1 MANKK
6 FSEFTLKTDSAN
18 VDFVVGYDGS
28 DNVRIAPSNLLSAYL
43 PLAGGTMTGN
53 LDLGDNVKTRFG
65 TSNDLE
71 IYHDGSDSYVSRWWN
86 RRFKTTRN

>member
-28 DNVRIAPSNLLSAYL
+28 DNVRNS
-43 PLAGGTMTGN
+43 T
-53 LDLGDNVKTRFG
+53 
-65 TSNDLE
+65 
-71 IYHDGSDSYVSRWWN
+71 
-86 RRFKTTRN
+86 